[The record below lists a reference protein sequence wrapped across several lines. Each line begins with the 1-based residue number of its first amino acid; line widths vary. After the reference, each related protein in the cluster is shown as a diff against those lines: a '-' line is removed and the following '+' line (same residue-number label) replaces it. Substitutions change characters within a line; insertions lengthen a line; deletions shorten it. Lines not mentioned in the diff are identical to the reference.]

1 VFEFLSS
8 QCSQNPIPTQRQQ
21 SATASTKLFRY
32 IGHTDADADYFVL
45 FVYDYGNK
53 VVVKQREVHL
63 AISKNLTE
71 EAGCFRSVEVA
82 VIDSSGKT
90 IHKGLPSEE
99 VHESVAKLLQWGES
113 ADIHPI
119 ILSAA
124 IHFMIEHIHP
134 FRDGNGRI
142 GRLWQT
148 LILSKWQPLFYTF
161 PIETMIR
168 RYQKGY
174 YQAIADSQII
184 PIDCR
189 PFIEY
194 TLNIIE
200 QSLQDIL
207 KNGGLNGGLNLLQQE
222 IISLIRD
229 NPYIKTFDIAQ
240 KLKRPVRTIEN
251 NLRILRE
258 KAIIGLQG
266 SKKSGRWIVS

>member
-1 VFEFLSS
+1 
-8 QCSQNPIPTQRQQ
+8 
-21 SATASTKLFRY
+21 
-32 IGHTDADADYFVL
+32 
-45 FVYDYGNK
+45 
-53 VVVKQREVHL
+53 
-63 AISKNLTE
+63 
-71 EAGCFRSVEVA
+71 
-82 VIDSSGKT
+82 
-90 IHKGLPSEE
+90 
-99 VHESVAKLLQWGES
+99 
-113 ADIHPI
+113 
-119 ILSAA
+119 
-124 IHFMIEHIHP
+124 
-134 FRDGNGRI
+134 
-142 GRLWQT
+142 
-148 LILSKWQPLFYTF
+148 
-161 PIETMIR
+161 MIR

-174 YQAIADSQII
+174 YQAIADSQTI

-258 KAIIGLQG
+258 KAIIDREG
-266 SKKSGRWIVS
+266 SKKSGRWIVNQSL